1 MGVSFQQLRER
12 SQLPVRHKND
22 VAGLLYGDKFSLP
35 ITKLFVDRGWSPDF
49 ATIGMLVTG
58 LVGSAILAL
67 APPGVPMLLGA
78 VLLLLYYVCDCV
90 DGEVARYRGIEDM
103 RWGYYDYL
111 FHMLVKPCA
120 FAGVGIGLWRQ
131 TGGDLFLFAAGTATV
146 AALWLKMFLDA
157 PGILFLRAVLA
168 GKPGRDPSFRR
179 FYRSLRPDLSHPG
192 DDDAHPGDGRDDAD
206 DDDESKPPAGFPL
219 GFNTVTIR
227 ALITNFDMG
236 LLVLVFAT
244 AGDLLAG
251 PFPLPLVGSVPL
263 RALWLLW
270 YGVILPL
277 DFLDYLRTYVA
288 RGHFP
293 SETERLLTLA
303 HHFRAPPQEGEG
315 ADEDEL
321 APRPA
326 REHGDGDPGD
336 TEDAG
341 KPAD

>member
-1 MGVSFQQLRER
+1 MGVSFQELRER
-12 SQLPVRHKND
+12 SQLPVRHNND

-35 ITKLFVDRGWSPDF
+35 ITKLFVDRGWSPDI

-58 LVGSAILAL
+58 LVGSVVLAV
-67 APPGVPMLLGA
+67 APAGAPMLVGA
-78 VLLLLYYVCDCV
+78 VILLLYYVCDCV

-131 TGGDLFLFAAGTATV
+131 TGGDLFLFAAFSATV

-179 FYRSLRPDLSHPG
+179 FYRSLHPDL
-192 DDDAHPGDGRDDAD
+192 DDHTAD
-206 DDDESKPPAGFPL
+206 DTDDKPPAGFPL

-227 ALITNFDMG
+227 AVMTNFDMG
-236 LLVLVFAT
+236 LLVLVLAT
-244 AGDLLAG
+244 AGDLFVG
-251 PFPLPLVGSVPL
+251 PFELPGIGLVSL

-277 DFLDYLRTYVA
+277 DFIDYLRSYLA

-303 HHFRAPPQEGEG
+303 HHFRAPPQ
-315 ADEDEL
+315 DEDEST
-321 APRPA
+321 
-326 REHGDGDPGD
+326 G
-336 TEDAG
+336 
-341 KPAD
+341 